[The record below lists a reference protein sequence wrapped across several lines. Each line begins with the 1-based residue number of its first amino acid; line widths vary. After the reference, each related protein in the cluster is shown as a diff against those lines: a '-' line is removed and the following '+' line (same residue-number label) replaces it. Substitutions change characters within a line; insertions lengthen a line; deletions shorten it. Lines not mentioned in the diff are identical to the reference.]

1 MNYTVIPKSIVN
13 FQTGN
18 SKPIDIY
25 VWATIKYCS
34 NHKTN
39 ISHVTEEKLSLLTGL
54 DERTIRRVIK
64 RLKDAGY
71 MTVQTT
77 VKEDADRGF
86 IKRNSYYIKPEKSN
100 YFFLDNSYFKRNYP
114 AKIAGFLLLLKAICL
129 NNTDTIQWS
138 ISQIA
143 KSIGLSRNTITA
155 LIKECQQLGL
165 IKPISNGY
173 ELTAG
178 CFINSSVK
186 KTNAGIYKE
195 ICEFCKMKGV
205 AAPKW
210 DKRAMSVLLT
220 KYNAIGLSR
229 TEPISITYQLDK
241 RCKNLPDKV
250 SLPYFITALDMQE
263 RYREILERNKQN
275 EQNKEIFSGFAFL
288 DHIC

>member
-18 SKPIDIY
+18 SKPVDIY

-54 DERTIRRVIK
+54 DERTIRRSIK

-71 MTVQTT
+71 LTVQTT
-77 VKEDADRGF
+77 IKEDADRGF
-86 IKRNSYYIKPEKSN
+86 IKRNTYYIAPIKTN
-100 YFFLDNSYFKRNYP
+100 YFFLDNSFFQKNYP

-143 KSIGLSRNTITA
+143 KGIGLSRNTITA

-195 ICEFCKMKGV
+195 LCEFCQSKGV
-205 AAPKW
+205 TPPNW

-220 KYNAIGLSR
+220 KYNAIGLLR
-229 TEPISITYQLDK
+229 TEPISITYQLNK
-241 RCKNLPDKV
+241 RCKTLPEKA
-250 SLPYFITALDMQE
+250 SLPYFIKVLDMQE
-263 RYREILERNKQN
+263 QYKAVIEQV
-275 EQNKEIFSGFAFL
+275 EQNKLDKEDFQGFAFE
-288 DHIC
+288 

>member
-18 SKPIDIY
+18 SKPVDIY
-25 VWATIKYCS
+25 VWAIIKCCS

-39 ISHVTEEKLSLLTGL
+39 ISHITEEKLSLLTGL

-86 IKRNSYYIKPEKSN
+86 IKRNSYKIKPANKD
-100 YFFLDNSYFKRNYP
+100 YFFLDNSFFKRNYP

-129 NNTDTIQWS
+129 NNTDTVQWS
-138 ISQIA
+138 
-143 KSIGLSRNTITA
+143 NTITA
-155 LIKECQQLGL
+155 LLNECQQLGL
-165 IKPISNGY
+165 IKRIAKGY

-178 CFINSSVK
+178 CFINSAVR
-186 KTNAGIYKE
+186 KTDAGIYKE
-195 ICEFCKMKGV
+195 IYEFCKSKGIT
-205 AAPKW
+205 PPNW

-220 KYNAIGLSR
+220 KYNAIDVPR

-241 RCKNLPDKV
+241 RCKNLPEKV
-250 SLPYFITALDMQE
+250 SLPYFIKALDMQE
-263 RYREILERNKQN
+263 QYKAVTERAEQAKQF
-275 EQNKEIFSGFAFL
+275 KEEFKGFEF
-288 DHIC
+288 

>member
-1 MNYTVIPKSIVN
+1 MN

-18 SKPIDIY
+18 SKPVDVY
-25 VWATIKYCS
+25 VWAVIKCCS

-54 DERTIRRVIK
+54 DERSIRRSIK

-71 MTVQTT
+71 LTVQTST

-86 IKRNSYYIKPEKSN
+86 IKRNMYHIKPEKSN

-114 AKIAGFLLLLKAICL
+114 AKIAGFLLLLKSVCL

-138 ISQIA
+138 NSQIA
-143 KSIGLSRNTITA
+143 KAIGLSRNTTTA

-165 IKPISNGY
+165 IKAIEKGY

-178 CFINSSVK
+178 CFINSAVR
-186 KTNAGIYKE
+186 KTDAGIYKE
-195 ICEFCKMKGV
+195 LCDFCKKKGV

-229 TEPISITYQLDK
+229 TEPKYNIVNLPSTEPISLTCQLDK
-241 RCKNLPDKV
+241 RCKNLPEKV
-250 SLPYFITALDMQE
+250 SLAYFIKALDMQGQ
-263 RYREILERNKQN
+263 YREVMERA
-275 EQNKEIFSGFAFL
+275 EQAKRYKEEFKGFAFE
-288 DHIC
+288 

>member
-18 SKPIDIY
+18 SKPVDIY

-54 DERTIRRVIK
+54 DERTIRRSIK

-71 MTVQTT
+71 LTVQTT
-77 VKEDADRGF
+77 IKEDADRGF
-86 IKRNSYYIKPEKSN
+86 IKRNTYYIAPIKTN
-100 YFFLDNSYFKRNYP
+100 YFFLDNSFFQKNYP

-143 KSIGLSRNTITA
+143 KGIGLSRNTITA

-195 ICEFCKMKGV
+195 LCEFCQSKGV
-205 AAPKW
+205 TPPNW

-220 KYNAIGLSR
+220 KYNAIGLLR
-229 TEPISITYQLDK
+229 TEPISITYQLNK
-241 RCKNLPDKV
+241 RCKTLPEKA
-250 SLPYFITALDMQE
+250 SLPYFIKVLDMQE
-263 RYREILERNKQN
+263 QYKAVIEQV
-275 EQNKEIFSGFAFL
+275 EQNKLDKDDFKAFAFE
-288 DHIC
+288 